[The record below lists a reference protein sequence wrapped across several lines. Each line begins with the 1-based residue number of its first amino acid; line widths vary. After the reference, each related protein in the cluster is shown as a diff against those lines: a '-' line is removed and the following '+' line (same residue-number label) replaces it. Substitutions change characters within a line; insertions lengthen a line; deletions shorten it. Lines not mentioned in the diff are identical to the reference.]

1 MKIIMWKLW
10 YAGHHIDGPLAEAIK
25 IHVDSTFKLTSKWPF
40 QSFVVPVSK

>member
-25 IHVDSTFKLTSKWPF
+25 IDSIFKLTSKWPF
-40 QSFVVPVSK
+40 QSIVVPVSK